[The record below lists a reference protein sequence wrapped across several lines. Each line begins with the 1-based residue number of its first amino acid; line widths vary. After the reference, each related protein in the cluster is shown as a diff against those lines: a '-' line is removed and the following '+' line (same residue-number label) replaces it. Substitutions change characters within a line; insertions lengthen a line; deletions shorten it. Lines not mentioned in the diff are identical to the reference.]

1 MADAVE
7 FKPSQLSLTLVR
19 IHQADLNEIADTL
32 ASKLARAGRFLRGA
46 PVVVDPACA
55 MDSTLLAQV
64 VERLRQH
71 DMTPVGIRTAD
82 PVLMEYAELC
92 GMAVFKPAGASS
104 EAPAAEPAP
113 SSGPTK
119 ASEPPSRPAAEVA
132 ATPEQGLSEQRRLT
146 MAHTV
151 SGLRS
156 GQLVKHLAGDVIV
169 RGGINSGAELF
180 SGGNLTV
187 LGVVRG
193 RVHAGATGD
202 TTARIIARDLN
213 PELISIA
220 GTFLLAEDIPALARQ
235 GWVEVFLDKQTL
247 KFHSLD

>member
-46 PVVVDPACA
+46 PVVVDPACT

-64 VERLRQH
+64 IERLRQH
-71 DMTPVGIRTAD
+71 DMTPVGVRTAD

-92 GMAVFKPAGASS
+92 GMAVFKPAGSAT
-104 EAPAAEPAP
+104 EAPAADASAA
-113 SSGPTK
+113 SSVPVK
-119 ASEPPSRPAAEVA
+119 ASVPPSPPAAEVPA
-132 ATPEQGLSEQRRLT
+132 PEQGLSEQRRLT

-156 GQLVKHLAGDVIV
+156 GQLVKHLVGDVIV

-187 LGVVRG
+187 LGAVRG

-202 TTARIIARDLN
+202 TSARIIARDLN

-235 GWVEVFLDKQTL
+235 GWVEVFLDRQTL